1 MKMKDR
7 PVDRIT
13 LAPLVFLCVPP
24 GLVEHARHRL
34 RNRFAPFGPIVIGL
48 GQTITSSPTVK
59 TAFKQYQRIEATG
72 LWRPSPDE
80 QRREVVVS
88 IGEATLTISDFNDRP
103 LTHWSLAALERQNP
117 GVFPAIYNPDGDPG
131 ETLELDQSETT
142 MIEAI
147 DKLQR
152 AIERARPHPGRLR
165 WASVGGVVAAVV
177 ALLVFWL
184 PGALQSHVVSVLP
197 QIKRQE
203 IGEMVLRRIERVS
216 GRACNARD
224 AQASLRALAQRTGV
238 RRVVILPAGVQES
251 LGLPGGIVLLNR
263 ALVEDFED
271 PAVAAGYIIAER
283 ARAAQQDPMDELLD
297 RTGTVAAFR
306 LLTTGGLTP
315 GQIDTYTEQVLSE
328 PRPEIAD
335 EPLLQSFA
343 QARLPSTPYAYARDI
358 TGETVLPLIEAD
370 PMAAEPLDQVL
381 PDRDWVRLQ
390 NICSD

>member
-1 MKMKDR
+1 M
-7 PVDRIT
+7 
-13 LAPLVFLCVPP
+13 
-24 GLVEHARHRL
+24 
-34 RNRFAPFGPIVIGL
+34 
-48 GQTITSSPTVK
+48 K
-59 TAFKQYQRIEATG
+59 TAFKKYQRIEATG
-72 LWRPSPDE
+72 LWRPSPDD

-117 GVFPAIYNPDGDPG
+117 GAYPAIFNPDGDPG

-142 MIEAI
+142 MIDAI

-152 AIERARPHPGRLR
+152 AIDRARPRPGRLR
-165 WASVGGVVAAVV
+165 WASVGGVSAAVAA
-177 ALLVFWL
+177 LLLFWL
-184 PGALQSHVVSVLP
+184 PGALQSHVVNVLP
-197 QIKRQE
+197 QVKRQE
-203 IGEMVLRRIERVS
+203 IGEAILQRIERVS

-224 AQASLRALAQRTGV
+224 AQASLRMLAQRTGV

-251 LGLPGGIVLLNR
+251 LGLPGGTVLLNR

-283 ARAAQQDPMDELLD
+283 ARAAQQDPLDELLD
-297 RTGTVAAFR
+297 RTGIAAAFR
-306 LLTTGGLTP
+306 LLTTGELTSA
-315 GQIDTYTEQVLSE
+315 QVDAYTEQVLAD
-328 PRPEIAD
+328 PRPEVSEDA
-335 EPLLQSFA
+335 LLQAFA

-370 PMAAEPLDQVL
+370 PMAGQPLDPL
-381 PDRDWVRLQ
+381 MPDRDWVRLQ